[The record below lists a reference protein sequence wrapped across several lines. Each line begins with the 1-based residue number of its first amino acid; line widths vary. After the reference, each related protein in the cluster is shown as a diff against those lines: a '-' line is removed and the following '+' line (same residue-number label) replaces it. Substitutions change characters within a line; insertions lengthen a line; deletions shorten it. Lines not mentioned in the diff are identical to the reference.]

1 MKEGKKNEG
10 GKDNRIFSA
19 ISKLLWNLGERL
31 EQKIKGQTYAI
42 HAVQEALFEAF
53 SVKTEVGGPKT
64 CILLVGLSG
73 V

>member
-10 GKDNRIFSA
+10 GKDNRVFSA

-42 HAVQEALFEAF
+42 HAVMEKL
-53 SVKTEVGGPKT
+53 
-64 CILLVGLSG
+64 
-73 V
+73 